1 MNEGGTKEKIKI
13 NEELGGSA
21 GPLTWSADTSERRG
35 QKKKKEKKKRTKGCH
50 CHVWQAFAMYEIK

>member
-1 MNEGGTKEKIKI
+1 MKEKIKI

-35 QKKKKEKKKRTKGCH
+35 KKKRRREQKD
-50 CHVWQAFAMYEIK
+50 VIAMSGKPFQCMK